1 MSDNDFREVIDG
13 EENKEPAASDNNLH
27 TTEAESAEVV
37 NSTADAQESDEK
49 KDDEYEEIC
58 YICHRPE
65 HIAGKMIRIPNSI
78 SICHDCMQ
86 RTFDSMN
93 GTGFPMGDMMN
104 MGSFNNMN
112 LDKMP
117 NISMINLSDLQNMM
131 GGMPNSQKIK
141 KKKPKEERKPL
152 VQTTREPFR
161 LKGMSQMSGF
171 AIVDNRSISPNSE
184 IPISSTAT

>member
-13 EENKEPAASDNNLH
+13 EENKEPAASDNNLY

-37 NSTADAQESDEK
+37 NTTADAQESDEKKDDESAEVVTGTIEEKSDEK

-131 GGMPNSQKIK
+131 GEDQE
-141 KKKPKEERKPL
+141 KETKRGEKAGDRYSCDPG
-152 VQTTREPFR
+152 TT
-161 LKGMSQMSGF
+161 
-171 AIVDNRSISPNSE
+171 
-184 IPISSTAT
+184 